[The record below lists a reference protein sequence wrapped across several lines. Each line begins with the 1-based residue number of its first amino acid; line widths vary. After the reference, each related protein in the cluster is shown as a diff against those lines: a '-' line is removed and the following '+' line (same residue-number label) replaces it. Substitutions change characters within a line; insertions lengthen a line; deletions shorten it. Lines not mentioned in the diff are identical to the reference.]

1 MQNPTS
7 CTDEEFIQLWR
18 KHRSCAEV
26 ADVLGISTR
35 RAHSKRRLIEKKQNI
50 ELHSED
56 IRGIKYQKNVVTV
69 AHSVRKS
76 LGLLHGTVIVFSDA
90 HFWPGI
96 RSAAFKGL
104 LWAIEELKPRA
115 VINNGDAFDGAS
127 ISRYP
132 RIGWDTKPSL
142 IGELKACEASLEEIE
157 TAAKKANSQ
166 CKLIWTL
173 GNHDARFENTLANRV
188 PEFANIKGFTL
199 KDHFPAWEP
208 AWSCMVTDDIVVKH
222 RWKGGIHA
230 VYNNSVMSGKS
241 YVTGHLHSL
250 KVSPFS
256 DLNGTRYGV
265 DTGTLAEP
273 TGPQFIDYLEDAPV
287 NWRSGF
293 AVLTLWNGYLLQ
305 PELVQVFDKDHVEF
319 RGKLIDV
326 SKL

>member
-1 MQNPTS
+1 MPKEACS
-7 CTDEEFIQLWR
+7 ESEFIQLWNQH
-18 KHRSCAEV
+18 KS
-26 ADVLGISTR
+26 
-35 RAHSKRRLIEKKQNI
+35 SKRLAEILGVSVRSIQERRRRIEKNKKITLNAG
-50 ELHSED
+50 D
-56 IRGIKYQKNVVTV
+56 PRGLKYQKNYATIP
-69 AHSVRKS
+69 HNVRVN
-76 LGLLHGTVIVFSDA
+76 LGLLNGTVIVFSDA

-96 RSAAFKGL
+96 RSTAFQGL
-104 LWAIEELKPRA
+104 LWAIKEFKPRA

-127 ISRYP
+127 ISRFP
-132 RIGWDTKPSL
+132 RIGWDSKPSL
-142 IGELKACEASLEEIE
+142 ISELKACEASLEEIE
-157 TAAKKANSQ
+157 IAAKTSNSQ

-199 KDHFPAWEP
+199 KDHFQAWTP
-208 AWSCMVTDDIVVKH
+208 AWSCWATDDVVIKH

-241 YVTGHLHSL
+241 YITGHLHSL

-265 DTGTLAEP
+265 DTGTLAE
-273 TGPQFIDYLEDAPV
+273 TNGPQFIDYLEDAPV

-293 AVLTLWNGYLLQ
+293 AILTLWNGHLLQ
-305 PELVQVFDKDHVEF
+305 PELVQVFDKNHIEF
-319 RGKLIDV
+319 RGQVINV

>member
-1 MQNPTS
+1 MAQEICN
-7 CTDEEFIQLWR
+7 DEVFIKTWNQY
-18 KHRSCAEV
+18 RSAKKVSESLGMSERRV
-26 ADVLGISTR
+26 NNRRRSLEEKRNIVLSADDNRSL
-35 RAHSKRRLIEKKQNI
+35 
-50 ELHSED
+50 
-56 IRGIKYQKNVVTV
+56 KYQKNYATV
-69 AHSVRKS
+69 PHNVRTN
-76 LGLLHGTVIVFSDA
+76 LGLLNGIVIVFSDA

-96 RSAAFKGL
+96 RSTAFQGL
-104 LWAIEELKPRA
+104 LWAIQEFKPRA

-127 ISRYP
+127 ISRFP
-132 RIGWDTKPSL
+132 RIGWDSKPSL

-157 TAAKKANSQ
+157 TAAKASNSQ

-188 PEFANIKGFTL
+188 PEFANIKGFSL
-199 KDHFPAWEP
+199 KDHFQAWTP
-208 AWSCMVTDDIVVKH
+208 AWSCWATDDVVIKH

-250 KVSPFS
+250 KVAPFS

-273 TGPQFIDYLEDAPV
+273 TGPQFIDYLEDNPT

-293 AVLTLWNGYLLQ
+293 AILTIWKGHLLQ
-305 PELVQVFDKDHVEF
+305 PELVQVFDKGNVEF
-319 RGKLIDV
+319 RGKIIDV